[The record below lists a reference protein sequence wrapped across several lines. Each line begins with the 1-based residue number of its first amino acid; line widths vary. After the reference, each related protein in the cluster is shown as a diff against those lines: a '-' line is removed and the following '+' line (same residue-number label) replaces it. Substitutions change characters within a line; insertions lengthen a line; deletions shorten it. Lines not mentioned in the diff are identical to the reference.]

1 MDFQDRIKSFYRVSE
16 RENFEKWKAHIY
28 GNKVVVKPGA
38 FWPIVSGF
46 VSGMVFI
53 LAFIGVTDGHLND
66 EWPTILLDFVI
77 CVVIFFFAFDRL
89 WSKIHVHEDYLEDHI
104 SELQKENEELRQRLG
119 GSQ

>member
-1 MDFQDRIKSFYRVSE
+1 MDFQDRIKSFYRFSE
-16 RENFEKWKAHIY
+16 REDSEKWKAHIY

-53 LAFIGVTDGHLND
+53 LAFIGVTDGHLKD

-77 CVVIFFFAFDRL
+77 CVVIFFL
-89 WSKIHVHEDYLEDHI
+89 IHLF
-104 SELQKENEELRQRLG
+104 
-119 GSQ
+119 